1 MEKEFHKMW
10 IDHLQKS
17 TLLCGYRSQKMIADI
32 EKFGGVQTAK
42 RVLKRNGISEDFKLL
57 AEKKQLAL
65 SMETLVTSNKFSS
78 LFDDEEVNQCFEN
91 LCEHGYF

>member
-1 MEKEFHKMW
+1 MEKEFSTMW
-10 IDHLQKS
+10 IANLQKS
-17 TLLCGYRSQKMIADI
+17 TLLCGYRSQKIIGDI

-42 RVLKRNGISEDFKLL
+42 RILKRNGVSEDFALL

-65 SMETLVTSNKFSS
+65 SMEALLVSNKFSH
-78 LFDDEEVNQCFEN
+78 LFDDDEINQCFDN